1 MKPLRLKIQDEVTLK
16 KAPMHVIE
24 KDYALSYVLTGIAL
38 HPKLTHSLIFK
49 GGTALK
55 KIFFG
60 DYRFSEDL
68 DFSVIDTP
76 MGTDLENYL
85 NEAAQLSKQLLNNYG
100 PFDIQLKR
108 YPERAPHPKGQD
120 AFNVLVKFPWHSE
133 SSSCRIKLEITH
145 DEPVILSPEYKPVL
159 HDYDEHIDCEVA
171 CYHIEEILAEKLR
184 TLLQTHQKLVTRGWN
199 RPRARDYYDLWCM
212 LKKYSAGVDYKRLIE
227 VLDKKCMHRDVA
239 YQCIDDFFTPELRQ
253 EANKNWQGT
262 LGALVQGLPECQ
274 QVLEETKILVERIL
288 FVTQ

>member
-1 MKPLRLKIQDEVTLK
+1 MKPLRLKIQDEVTVK

-24 KDYALSYVLTGIAL
+24 KDYALSYVLAGIAL
-38 HPKLTHSLIFK
+38 HPKLAHSLIFK

-68 DFSVIDTP
+68 DFSVIDAP
-76 MGTDLENYL
+76 MGTDLENCL

-159 HDYDEHIDCEVA
+159 HDYDEHIDC
-171 CYHIEEILAEKLR
+171 
-184 TLLQTHQKLVTRGWN
+184 W
-199 RPRARDYYDLWCM
+199 
-212 LKKYSAGVDYKRLIE
+212 S
-227 VLDKKCMHRDVA
+227 LDKLQQIINILLNLCSNYFLSSTCCNA
-239 YQCIDDFFTPELRQ
+239 FDFPSLTFQRLTFAPIVRYL
-253 EANKNWQGT
+253 T
-262 LGALVQGLPECQ
+262 
-274 QVLEETKILVERIL
+274 
-288 FVTQ
+288 